1 MWVLTCKGTMFTKKV
16 VTATGLYQAIGK
28 GCNENKSSMSL
39 NKMRQNLTKTT
50 ALAAVIGVASCLFPA
65 IAQAQQAQQANDQLQ
80 QLILLAQGPLLQFS
94 GVPNEQADVRLIEFS
109 LNTSVQDTEPD
120 LNVGEFFGAIRDFR
134 VDSEVP
140 DIVPNVSDIEP
151 GTLRTSRLTI
161 DPSSSEVLPTI
172 PDFDGDNIRFDK
184 DIVPDGTF
192 NNDWLRFDATF
203 PNTPTTLTLFIPS
216 NDPSLINSLSG
227 LDEIL
232 LSGRVQAVVSRPG
245 VDRPRNVAR
254 FLASNPD
261 RNRQALNFRVATVP
275 EPTATASLLGIGTLG
290 AITLLKRNKR
300 LKKSV

>member
-1 MWVLTCKGTMFTKKV
+1 MFTKKV

-50 ALAAVIGVASCLFPA
+50 AVAAVIGVATCLFPA
-65 IAQAQQAQQANDQLQ
+65 IAQAQLATDQAQAQQAQPVISLDSTST
-80 QLILLAQGPLLQFS
+80 LIAEDE
-94 GVPNEQADVRLIEFS
+94 PNLEANVRQISFV
-109 LNTSVQDTEPD
+109 LNTSVQDTEPAD
-120 LNVGEFFGAIRDFR
+120 LNVGKFPEAIQNFR
-134 VDSEVP
+134 IDSNDDNLDLFRE
-140 DIVPNVSDIEP
+140 S
-151 GTLRTSRLTI
+151 GTLTTSRLTI
-161 DPSSSEVLPTI
+161 DPSTSEVLPRI
-172 PDFDGDNIRFDK
+172 PDFDGDNIRFDR

-216 NDPSLINSLSG
+216 TDPSLINSLSG

-275 EPTATASLLGIGTLG
+275 EPTATASLLGLGTLG
-290 AITLLKRNKR
+290 AISLLKRNKR